1 MIEQSIMANRIQ
13 TPDGTVLQSFNRH
26 DFKIHVDKVTGET
39 YGVDGGCDYLRRIGS
54 VRECKELSVY
64 SDDSHDVIRE
74 AMHWGTR
81 GRGGTEPLRYIAL
94 KDMTSDHIQACL
106 DTQPRMH
113 PHFRKAMED
122 ELEYRNEKEEVP
134 A

>member
-1 MIEQSIMANRIQ
+1 MIERSIMANRIQ

-26 DFKIHVDKVTGET
+26 DFKTYVDKVTGET

-54 VRECKELSVY
+54 IRECKELSVY
-64 SDDSHDVIRE
+64 SDDSHEVIRE

-81 GRGGTEPLRYIAL
+81 GREGSEPLRYIAL

-106 DTQPRMH
+106 DTQHRMH